1 METIELQLN
10 PQTLARAR
18 QLAIRRRCTLEE
30 LIEEIVKQF
39 STAEE
44 TVLEVGKEMDDP
56 ILGMFADEPELMD
69 EVLEDIM
76 NSREAYQLRVTDG

>member
-1 METIELQLN
+1 METVELQLN

-44 TVLEVGKEMDDP
+44 TVLEVGKKMDDP

-76 NSREAYQLRVTDG
+76 NSREAYQR

>member
-1 METIELQLN
+1 METVELQLN

-44 TVLEVGKEMDDP
+44 TVLEVGKERDDP

-76 NSREAYQLRVTDG
+76 NSREAYQLRVTNG